1 MSGVVLRL
9 ALRELRGGL
18 GGFKIF
24 IACLALGV
32 GAIAAIG
39 STAEAIRAGLAA
51 DGRKMLGG
59 DVALSTI
66 HRDISAAQR
75 RWLEDNAVAARSVTM
90 RSMARTVDGSARALI
105 ELKAVDRL
113 YPLYGVLALAPD
125 QAAGAAF
132 ARKGG
137 IWGAA
142 VEARLLRRLG
152 IERGARVV
160 IGDATF
166 EVRAVIVHEP
176 DRLDGGGL
184 IGLGPRVMVATD
196 SLPATGLIRPGSLVR
211 YHYKLRLPADVAP
224 AGWRDALGRQFPD
237 SAWRIR
243 DHTNASPAAGRF
255 VQRAEIFMT
264 LIGLTALLI
273 GGVGVGNAVGH
284 YLGGRMA
291 TIATLK
297 CIGAASGTIFGIYLF
312 QIAVMAAVGIA
323 AGLAIGIAVPLIA
336 AEAITSAL
344 QVTGRFGVYPDV
356 LGLAAAYGILTALV
370 FSVWPLARAC
380 QVPGSALFRDL
391 VAGTRVAPRPWAIA
405 ATVLAAIALAALV
418 LAAADDRWLAMWF
431 IGGAAAAFALFRL
444 VGFGLE
450 RGAAMIGG
458 VRGPTLRLALANL
471 HRPGAPTTKVVL
483 SLGLGLTVLIA
494 VASIE
499 SNLRDQVARSL
510 PAQAPDFYFID
521 LQPAQVAAFEDTVRR
536 IDRSADLMRVPMLR
550 GRITAIDGT
559 PAGRA
564 PIDPGARWLL
574 RGSRGITWSAGPV
587 AGARLLDGEWWPP
600 DYAGPP
606 LISLSAGAAH
616 GLGLGI
622 GDSLSVNVLG
632 REITGRIANIR
643 EVRWRSLRI
652 NFVMVFSPGVLEGA
666 PQTQLA
672 TVRARPAALTGIE
685 TAVTDRFAN
694 VTAIRVSEVLALVQA
709 LLERIAAA
717 VRAAASMTLAAGVL
731 VLAGAAAAGHRRRV
745 YDAVVLKVLG
755 ATRARVLKV
764 YTIEYGL
771 LGLATAAVAAVLG
784 TLAAWAATRFV
795 MNIEWV
801 FQPEIVVTTA
811 LVSAALTLGF
821 GFVGTWRAL
830 GHKAAPL
837 LRNE

>member
-18 GGFKIF
+18 GGFRIF

-32 GAIAAIG
+32 GAIAAVG
-39 STAEAIRAGLAA
+39 STADAIRAGLEA

-59 DVALSTI
+59 DVALSLI

-75 RWLEDNAVAARSVTM
+75 RWLDANAVAARSVTM
-90 RSMARTVDGSARALI
+90 RAMARTVDRSARTLI

-113 YPLYGVLALAPD
+113 YPLYGALALAPN
-125 QAAGAAF
+125 QAPETAF
-132 ARKGG
+132 ARENGL
-137 IWGAA
+137 WGAA

-152 IERGARVV
+152 VGRGARLV
-160 IGDATF
+160 IGDAAF
-166 EVRAVIVHEP
+166 EVRAVIEHEP

-184 IGLGPRVMVATD
+184 IGLGPRVMVATA
-196 SLPATGLIRPGSLVR
+196 SLADTGLIRPGSLVR
-211 YHYKLRLPADVAP
+211 YHYKLRLPAGGDP
-224 AGWRDALGRQFPD
+224 AFWRDAPGRRFPEA
-237 SAWRIR
+237 AWRVR
-243 DHTNASPAAGRF
+243 DRTNASPAAGRF
-255 VQRAEIFMT
+255 VQQTEIFMT

-284 YLGGRMA
+284 YVGGRMA

-297 CIGAASGTIFGIYLF
+297 CIGATSGTIFGIYLF
-312 QIAVMAAVGIA
+312 QIAVMAVVGIA
-323 AGLAIGIAVPLIA
+323 AGLAIGVAAPLIA
-336 AEAITSAL
+336 ADSIASAL
-344 QVTGRFGVYPDV
+344 GVTGRFGVYPDA

-370 FSVWPLARAC
+370 FSLWPLGRAC

-391 VAGTRVAPRPWAIA
+391 VAGARARPRPWAIA
-405 ATVLAAIALAALV
+405 VTVLGAVALAGLV

-431 IGGAAAAFALFRL
+431 IGGAAAAMALFRAA
-444 VGFGLE
+444 GFGLE
-450 RGAAMIGG
+450 RGAAMIRG
-458 VRGPTLRLALANL
+458 VRAPTLRLALANL
-471 HRPGAPTTKVVL
+471 HRPGAPTSKVVL
-483 SLGLGLTVLIA
+483 SLGLGLTVLVA

-499 SNLRDQVARSL
+499 GNLRDRIARGL
-510 PAQAPDFYFID
+510 PARAPDFYFID
-521 LQPAQVAAFEDTVRR
+521 LQPGQVAGFEDTIRR
-536 IDRSADLMRVPMLR
+536 IDGGADLARVPMLR
-550 GRITAIDGT
+550 GRIAAIDGT
-559 PAGRA
+559 PASRA
-564 PIDPGARWLL
+564 QIDPDARWLL
-574 RGSRGITWSAGPV
+574 RGSRGITWSAEPV
-587 AGARLLDGEWWPP
+587 AGARLLAGAWWPP

-616 GLGLGI
+616 GLGLDV

-652 NFVMVFSPGVLEGA
+652 NFVMVFSPGVLDGA
-666 PQTQLA
+666 PHTQLA
-672 TVRARPAALTGIE
+672 TVRARPSALANIE

-694 VTAIRVSEVLALVQA
+694 VTAIRVSEMLALARA
-709 LLERIAAA
+709 LLDRIAAS

-755 ATRARVLKV
+755 ATRARVLLA
-764 YTIEYGL
+764 YAIEYGL
-771 LGLATAAVAAVLG
+771 LGLATAALAALLG
-784 TLAAWAATRFV
+784 MLAAWAASRFV
-795 MNIEWV
+795 MGIEWI
-801 FQPEIVVTTA
+801 FQPDIVVTTA
-811 LVSAALTLGF
+811 AVSAALTLGF